1 MKESFPKVKSAL
13 LVHVQSMFEEMEQTA
28 ALRHQESFA
37 LLEDAFENAT
47 DVDELR
53 VAFEQWHSDHSEDLE
68 LEQDVDEM
76 WDAAI
81 GGLMDEEFGEDDDIA
96 PIKRKT
102 TASDDED
109 EFDGEDDDDE
119 DDEIEDDYSDGPKDY

>member
-1 MKESFPKVKSAL
+1 MKDSFQKVKSSL
-13 LVHVQSMFEEMEQTA
+13 LEHVHSVFDEMEQSA

-76 WDAAI
+76 WEAAL
-81 GGLMDEEFGEDDDIA
+81 GGLMDEEFDDDVVPA
-96 PIKRKT
+96 VKRVKT
-102 TASDDED
+102 DNDDE
-109 EFDGEDDDDE
+109 EPYDDE
-119 DDEIEDDYSDGPKDY
+119 DDEDEEDIVDDFAPIKE

>member
-1 MKESFPKVKSAL
+1 MKDSFPKVKSAL
-13 LVHVQSMFEEMEQTA
+13 LDHVHSVFEEMEQTA

-37 LLEDAFENAT
+37 LLEDSFESAT

-53 VAFEQWHSDHSEDLE
+53 VAFEQWHSDHAEDLE

-81 GGLMDEEFGEDDDIA
+81 GGLMDEEFGEDDVG
-96 PIKRKT
+96 PMKRKS
-102 TASDDED
+102 AVDDED
-109 EFDGEDDDDE
+109 EFDADE
-119 DDEIEDDYSDGPKDY
+119 DDEDEDVDDDYSDGPKDY